1 MPSAA
6 SSRSSNSKSDIFQPA
21 TSPPRSDPPKQYLT
35 RGTCAYRKASLA
47 LFLSGFS
54 TFALLYCVQPLMPI
68 FAEEFDVSPAASS
81 LSLSLS
87 TGLLAVAIFCA
98 AAVSERFGRR
108 SLMFCSLMGA
118 SLCTLACAV
127 MPNWNLILVIRAL
140 EGLLLGGVPAVAM
153 AYLSEEIDP
162 RGLGASMGLYI
173 AGNAFGGMSGRV
185 FTGILAEFLDWR
197 LALVTIG
204 VLGIAAA
211 IGFFILLPP
220 SRNFKPRRSNIRYHA
235 SAWSGH
241 VSHGALALLFAIAFL
256 AMGSFVTVYNYV
268 GFRLVEAPYDL
279 NQTELGLI
287 FTVYLFGIGS
297 SWIGGQL
304 GDRFGQFAVMM
315 AGLILMLAGVLTTLA
330 APLAL
335 IVLGIVMLTA
345 GFFMAH
351 AVASALIGRLAR
363 GTTGH
368 ASSLYLL
375 AYYLGSSIAGSI
387 GGKFWSGGGWPAVIG
402 FISVLLVLALV
413 AGQTSY
419 YLSRRA
425 DPLRSSR
432 LPVGAVEPAE

>member
-6 SSRSSNSKSDIFQPA
+6 ASRSLEPA
-21 TSPPRSDPPKQYLT
+21 IDFIPPIATAPQSDPPEQYLT
-35 RGTCAYRKASLA
+35 RGTSAYRKASLA
-47 LFLSGFS
+47 FFLSGFS

-68 FAEEFDVSPAASS
+68 FAKEFGVSPAVSS

-118 SLCTLACAV
+118 SLCTLACAI
-127 MPNWNLILVIRAL
+127 MPSWTLILVIRAM

-153 AYLSEEIDP
+153 AYLSEEFDP
-162 RGLGASMGLYI
+162 KSLGAAMGLYI

-185 FTGILAEFLDWR
+185 FTGILAEFLSWR
-197 LALVTIG
+197 VALAVIG
-204 VLGIAAA
+204 AMGIAAA
-211 IGFFILLPP
+211 IGFFTMLPP
-220 SRNFKPRRSNIRYHA
+220 SRNFKPRRSNVGYHVA
-235 SAWSGH
+235 AWLGH
-241 VSHGALALLFAIAFL
+241 VNHGALALLFVIGFL
-256 AMGSFVTVYNYV
+256 LMGSFVTIYNYA
-268 GFRLVEAPYDL
+268 GFRLVAAPYNL

-297 SWIGGQL
+297 SWVGGSL
-304 GDRFGQFAVMM
+304 SDRFGQFPVMM
-315 AGLILMLAGVLTTLA
+315 AGVILMFAGLLTTLA
-330 APLAL
+330 SALPL
-335 IVLGIVMLTA
+335 IILGIAMLTA

-363 GTTGH
+363 GTKGH

-375 AYYLGSSIAGSI
+375 AYYLGSSIAGSV
-387 GGKFWSGGGWPAVIG
+387 GGKFWSAGGWSAVIAFTG
-402 FISVLLVLALV
+402 VMLALALV

-419 YLSRRA
+419 YLSRRT
-425 DPLRSSR
+425 
-432 LPVGAVEPAE
+432 